1 MESTYLLA
9 FGRTPA
15 LSLLEAEALFGT
27 VTPVVD
33 GCVLV
38 SGEPR
43 IIDGVS
49 RTVPEMID
57 VMGGTIKIVEIV
69 KTVDMIDPVELT
81 SSCLTTDPT
90 NKSITFGLSWYG
102 KRPADSI
109 HVAREMKTY
118 LGELGYHC
126 RYLMSDA
133 TVSSAAIGQSKG
145 TDVVIVGTKD
155 GKFFVGKTVAIQ
167 PYEEWGRRDFGRPKR
182 SPKKGMLPPKVSR
195 MVVNIS
201 LGTDGRG
208 KMLLDPF
215 CGMGTVL
222 TEAML
227 RNASVVGSDIEPT
240 SVASTRENI
249 AWLRGTTE
257 MNQMLTSE
265 IMCLESA
272 HIDEHVPAHSI
283 DAVVTEPYMGP
294 TKLGVHAIPT
304 PEKIKNILKGLS
316 KLYIGTFR
324 ALANA
329 VKPGAIIVFAVPRY
343 TIENRQYD
351 VKNLIDTCE
360 TLGYTTLHGPIEY
373 GREDAVVT
381 RQFFILRADTKKE
394 GN

>member
-15 LSLLEAEALFGT
+15 LSLLEAEALFGA
-27 VTPVVD
+27 VTPITQD
-33 GCVLV
+33 CALV
-38 SGEPR
+38 TGEPR
-43 IIDGVS
+43 LIDGVS

-57 VMGGTIKIVEIV
+57 VMGGTIKIVQIL
-69 KTVDMIDPVELT
+69 KTVDTIDPVELT
-81 SSCLTTDPT
+81 ARCLIPT
-90 NKSITFGLSWYG
+90 ANGKSITFGLSWYG
-102 KRPADSI
+102 KRPSDSI
-109 HVAREMKTY
+109 HVARNMKTY
-118 LGELGYHC
+118 LSELGYHC

-155 GKFFVGKTVAIQ
+155 GKYLIGTTSSIQ

-227 RNASVVGSDIEPT
+227 RNASVIGSDIEAA

-249 AWLRGTTE
+249 AWLRGKTE
-257 MNQMLTSE
+257 MNQMLTSD

-272 HIDEHVPAHSI
+272 HIDEKVAAHSI

-294 TKLGVHAIPT
+294 TKLGTHTTPT

-324 ALANA
+324 ALINA

-343 TIENRQYD
+343 TINNRQYD